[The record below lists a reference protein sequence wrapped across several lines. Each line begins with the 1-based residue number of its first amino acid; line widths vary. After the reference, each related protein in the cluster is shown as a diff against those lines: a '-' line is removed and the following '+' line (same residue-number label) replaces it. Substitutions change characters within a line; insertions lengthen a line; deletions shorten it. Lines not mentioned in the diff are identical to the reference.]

1 MVGALQETKEN
12 ADRPVR
18 GLEPRPTKTKK
29 KTRLAVSI
37 RRGKLCYVPVTIIQ
51 SEAEEREPRKSRE

>member
-12 ADRPVR
+12 ADRAVR
-18 GLEPRPTKTKK
+18 ELEPRSTKTKK

-37 RRGKLCYVPVTIIQ
+37 RKGKLCYVPVTITRF
-51 SEAEEREPRKSRE
+51 EAEEPQPRKSRE